1 MVTLC
6 QAQTYTWNGT
16 TYTWSMAGTY
26 VQHFT
31 NYKGCDSTATLKVY
45 KGNCKGEGVAIGTTI
60 TTTGTVDSETSLN
73 ATLEAAH
80 NFEMNL
86 YPNPNT
92 GRFTLE
98 NNCTTCKE
106 MLVEIFTM
114 DGKLLYSKT
123 EDNSIGKI
131 NIDVQLVPGMY
142 WVKMS
147 NRASGYAEIKK
158 FSINSD

>member
-1 MVTLC
+1 
-6 QAQTYTWNGT
+6 
-16 TYTWSMAGTY
+16 MAGTY
-26 VQHFT
+26 VQKFT

-60 TTTGTVDSETSLN
+60 TTTEVVEGETSLN
-73 ATLEAAH
+73 PTLAAAH

-114 DGKLLYSKT
+114 DGKLLYSQT
-123 EDNSIGKI
+123 EDNSTGKI

-142 WVKMS
+142 WVKLS
-147 NRASGYAEIKK
+147 NGNEGYSEMKK
-158 FSINSD
+158 FVINN